1 MTFFVVLYKYD
12 LEVRSLY
19 FSSLPVWVCLRVW
32 FLFAQACGPAYV
44 LLCLPVWGVY
54 VDMCL
59 GSFRRLL
66 PRGQCVGEENMLYL
80 SEAPHNFFNL
90 PASHASSP
98 FLDTTDTTP
107 YVKLK
112 MTS

>member
-1 MTFFVVLYKYD
+1 MLTCAWVPSGGSCQGVSVLVKK
-12 LEVRSLY
+12 
-19 FSSLPVWVCLRVW
+19 
-32 FLFAQACGPAYV
+32 
-44 LLCLPVWGVY
+44 
-54 VDMCL
+54 
-59 GSFRRLL
+59 
-66 PRGQCVGEENMLYL
+66 NMLYL